1 MLPQRF
7 RLRRL
12 RRSGGGGGGEEQER
26 AGDVEGSGPAAAGL
40 GQDVGT
46 VVFDA
51 QRVCRCSKTGVISA
65 EGHAVCQRDG
75 ILRDRHGYGNVRV
88 EKPVRDL
95 RFDERVR
102 ALGQLAELQA
112 AVRIADGRTDDG
124 PRGIRQR
131 KFRAGQRRLGRA
143 VHLFHAEAREAH
155 PGPDRVGSLDRGG
168 LHGPEANLPA
178 GLHPIILREDD
189 IIAVADFF
197 LVKGHGNIAV
207 GVRLQGGGWAVSSRP
222 CNRR

>member
-1 MLPQRF
+1 M
-7 RLRRL
+7 
-12 RRSGGGGGGEEQER
+12 
-26 AGDVEGSGPAAAGL
+26 
-40 GQDVGT
+40 
-46 VVFDA
+46 VFDA

-95 RFDERVR
+95 RFGERVGT
-102 ALGQLAELQA
+102 LGQLAELQA
-112 AVRIADGRTDDG
+112 AARIADGRADDG

-155 PGPDRVGSLDRGG
+155 PGPDCVGFLDRGG
-168 LHGPEANLPA
+168 LHGPEAEGIDGLQPRDRAA
-178 GLHPIILREDD
+178 GLILIDLRAQESHG
-189 IIAVADFF
+189 VF
-197 LVKGHGNIAV
+197 VKG
-207 GVRLQGGGWAVSSRP
+207 L
-222 CNRR
+222 RRAYRDPDLES

>member
-1 MLPQRF
+1 MQENFARRCRQTRHFAEKRRRRFCAGGVVDWTGMLPQRF

-12 RRSGGGGGGEEQER
+12 RGVWEGGGGEEQER

-40 GQDVGT
+40 GQDV
-46 VVFDA
+46 
-51 QRVCRCSKTGVISA
+51 S
-65 EGHAVCQRDG
+65 
-75 ILRDRHGYGNVRV
+75 
-88 EKPVRDL
+88 
-95 RFDERVR
+95 

-155 PGPDRVGSLDRGG
+155 PGPDRVGFLDRGG
-168 LHGPEANLPA
+168 LHGPEAEGIDGLQPRDRAA
-178 GLHPIILREDD
+178 GLILIDLRAQESHG
-189 IIAVADFF
+189 VF
-197 LVKGHGNIAV
+197 VKG
-207 GVRLQGGGWAVSSRP
+207 L
-222 CNRR
+222 RRAYRDPDLES